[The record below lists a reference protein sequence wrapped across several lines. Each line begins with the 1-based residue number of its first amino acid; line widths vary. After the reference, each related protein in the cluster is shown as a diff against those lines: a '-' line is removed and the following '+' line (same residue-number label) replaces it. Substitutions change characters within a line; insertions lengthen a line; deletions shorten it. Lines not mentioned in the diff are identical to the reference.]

1 MDKILDDVRRD
12 ACKKLMECET
22 EDLKILVDTAD
33 ILMQLWYLAKREGF
47 LALDGAEPDDAKGM
61 LPEYGKM
68 LRQLVVDGV
77 EPDTVVEIGTNEYWK
92 ENPQGVES
100 MVWYMYLRGMC
111 GIQADENGM
120 ILETIFQTL
129 MPLQCRSLWQERI
142 RAEKEREEADSISR
156 FAALSPVFENR
167 ELIEKLHEL
176 EQEMEVLD
184 DRAVQRILREADDYK
199 LALCLYGLNEG
210 AREKILG
217 NVSRWLAGTMR
228 EEAIYLDEFGDV
240 KESDVL
246 KSVAGILGIIKKLR
260 DGAEIV

>member
-12 ACKKLMECET
+12 ACKKLTECET

-33 ILMQLWYLAKREGF
+33 ILMQFRYMVRREGL
-47 LALDGAEPDDAKGM
+47 LALDGAEPDDAKGV

-68 LRQLVVDGV
+68 LQQLVGDGT

-92 ENPQGVES
+92 EDPQGVES
-100 MVWYMYLRGMC
+100 MVWYMYLRGIC
-111 GIQADENGM
+111 GIQAGENPS
-120 ILETIFQTL
+120 ILQTVFQTL
-129 MPLQCRSLWQERI
+129 MPLRCRSLWQERI
-142 RAEKEREEADSISR
+142 RAEKEREEADLISR
-156 FAALSPVFENR
+156 FATLSPVFENR

-184 DRAVQRILREADDYK
+184 DRAVQRILREASAYK
-199 LALCLYGLNEG
+199 LTLCLYGLNEG

-217 NVSRWLAGTMR
+217 NVSRCLVGMLR
-228 EEAIYLDEFGDV
+228 EDAIYLDELGDV

-246 KSVAGILGIIKKLR
+246 KSVASILGIIKTLR